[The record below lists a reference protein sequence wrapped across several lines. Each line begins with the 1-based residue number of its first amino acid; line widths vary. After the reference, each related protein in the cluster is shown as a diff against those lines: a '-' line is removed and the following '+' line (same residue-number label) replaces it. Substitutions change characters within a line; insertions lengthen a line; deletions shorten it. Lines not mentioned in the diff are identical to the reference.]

1 MIDAI
6 LFPIITEELD
16 LVTIN
21 FTISFMLVFL
31 IFEND
36 IERGFIDV
44 SYCFWIER

>member
-21 FTISFMLVFL
+21 FTISFMLLLL

-36 IERGFIDV
+36 TERGFIVV